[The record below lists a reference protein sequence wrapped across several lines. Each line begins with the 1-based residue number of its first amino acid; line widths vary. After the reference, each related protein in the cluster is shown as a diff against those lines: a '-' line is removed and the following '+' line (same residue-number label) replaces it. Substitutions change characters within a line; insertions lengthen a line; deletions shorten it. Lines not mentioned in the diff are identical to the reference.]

1 MSTLL
6 KPPVNSTDHI
16 RGNSNAPLELV
27 EYGDFEC
34 SDCGRAYPI
43 IKTIQQALGDDLK
56 FVFRNFPLTQIHPH
70 AVNAAVAAE
79 AAALQNKF
87 WEMHDIILQNQK
99 HLESEDLLLYA
110 QKIDLDSNQF
120 KDDIQKGSLRAKVE
134 ADFESGVRSGVNRT
148 PSFFIN
154 GVKYDGGNE
163 MNELI
168 YYLKNKLSEVRS
180 TF

>member
-34 SDCGRAYPI
+34 SDCGHAYPI

-87 WEMHDIILQNQK
+87 LEMHDIILQNQK
-99 HLESEDLLLYA
+99 HLEFEDLLLYA
-110 QKIDLDSNQF
+110 IKIGLDPNQF
-120 KDDIQKGSLRAKVE
+120 KGDMQKNALLAKVE

-154 GVKYDGGNE
+154 GVKYDGGRE
-163 MNELI
+163 VNELI
-168 YYLKNKLSEVRS
+168 YYLKSKLSEVRS
-180 TF
+180 TH

>member
-6 KPPVNSTDHI
+6 KRPVNSTDHI
-16 RGNSNAPLELV
+16 RGNSNAPLELL

-34 SDCGRAYPI
+34 SDCGHAYPI

-56 FVFRNFPLTQIHPH
+56 FVFRNFPLTQIHQH

-99 HLESEDLLLYA
+99 HLEFEDLLLYA
-110 QKIDLDSNQF
+110 QKINLDSNQF
-120 KDDIQKGSLRAKVE
+120 KNDMQNNALRAKVE

-148 PSFFIN
+148 PSFFVN
-154 GVKYDGGNE
+154 GVKYEGSSE
-163 MNELI
+163 VNELI

>member
-6 KPPVNSTDHI
+6 KPPVSSIDHI
-16 RGNSNAPLELV
+16 KGNSNAPLELV

-34 SDCGRAYPI
+34 RDCGHAYPI
-43 IKTIQQALGDDLK
+43 IKVIQQALGDDLK

-79 AAALQNKF
+79 AAAFQNKF

-99 HLESEDLLLYA
+99 HLEFEDLLVYA
-110 QKIDLDSNQF
+110 KKIDLDSDQF
-120 KDDIQKGSLRAKVE
+120 KNDMQNNTLRAKVE

-154 GVKYDGGNE
+154 GVKYEGGSEANK
-163 MNELI
+163 LI
-168 YYLKNKLSEVRS
+168 NYLKNKLSEVRS
-180 TF
+180 IF

>member
-6 KPPVNSTDHI
+6 KPPVNSNDHI

-43 IKTIQQALGDDLK
+43 IKTIQRELGDDLK
-56 FVFRNFPLTQIHPH
+56 FIFRNFPLTEIHPH
-70 AVNAAVAAE
+70 AVNAALAAE

-99 HLESEDLLLYA
+99 SLESEDLLFYA
-110 QKIDLDSNQF
+110 ETIKLDPGQF
-120 KDDIQKGSLRAKVE
+120 ISDIQDSSLLAKVE

-148 PSFFIN
+148 PSFFVN
-154 GVKYDGGNE
+154 GLKYEGGRE
-163 MNELI
+163 ANELI
-168 YYLKNKLSEVRS
+168 YYLKSKLSELRS
-180 TF
+180 AF

>member
-43 IKTIQQALGDDLK
+43 IKKIQQELGDDLK
-56 FVFRNFPLTQIHPH
+56 FIFRNFPLTQIHPH

-99 HLESEDLLLYA
+99 HLDSEDLLFYA
-110 QKIDLDSNQF
+110 ETIKLDTGQF
-120 KDDIQKGSLRAKVE
+120 ISDIQDGALLAEVE

-154 GVKYDGGNE
+154 GVKYDGGNDA
-163 MNELI
+163 NELI
-168 YYLKNKLSEVRS
+168 QYLKNKLSKYRS
-180 TF
+180 AF

>member
-6 KPPVNSTDHI
+6 KPPVSSIDHI
-16 RGNSNAPLELV
+16 KGNSNAPLELV

-34 SDCGRAYPI
+34 SDCGHAYPI
-43 IKTIQQALGDDLK
+43 IKAIQQALGDDLK

-99 HLESEDLLLYA
+99 HLEFEDLLVYA
-110 QKIDLDSNQF
+110 EKIDLDSDQF
-120 KDDIQKGSLRAKVE
+120 KNDMQNNALRAKVE

-154 GVKYDGGNE
+154 GVKYEGGSEANK
-163 MNELI
+163 LI
-168 YYLKNKLSEVRS
+168 NYLKNKLSEVRS
-180 TF
+180 IF

>member
-6 KPPVNSTDHI
+6 KPHVNSTDHI

-34 SDCGRAYPI
+34 SDCGHAYPI
-43 IKTIQQALGDDLK
+43 IKTIQKELGDDLK
-56 FVFRNFPLTQIHPH
+56 FVFRNFPLAQTHPH

-99 HLESEDLLLYA
+99 HLEFEDLLLYA
-110 QKIDLDSNQF
+110 KKIDLDSNQF
-120 KDDIQKGSLRAKVE
+120 KDDMQKKALRAKVE

-154 GVKYDGGNE
+154 GLKYEGGRDASQ
-163 MNELI
+163 LI
-168 YYLKNKLSEVRS
+168 YYLKSKLSELKS

>member
-6 KPPVNSTDHI
+6 KSPVNSTDHI

-34 SDCGRAYPI
+34 SDCGHAYPI
-43 IKTIQQALGDDLK
+43 IKAIQQALGDDLK

-70 AVNAAVAAE
+70 AVNAAVATE

-99 HLESEDLLLYA
+99 HLEFEDLLLYA
-110 QKIDLDSNQF
+110 KKIDLDSNQF
-120 KDDIQKGSLRAKVE
+120 KGDMQKNALLAKVE

-154 GVKYDGGNE
+154 GVKYEGASE
-163 MNELI
+163 ASELI
-168 YYLKNKLSEVRS
+168 HYLKSKLSEVRPI
-180 TF
+180 F

>member
-34 SDCGRAYPI
+34 SDCGHAYPI

-70 AVNAAVAAE
+70 AVNAAVATE

-99 HLESEDLLLYA
+99 HLESGDLLLYA
-110 QKIDLDSNQF
+110 IKIGLDPNQF
-120 KDDIQKGSLRAKVE
+120 KNDMQNNALRAKVDG
-134 ADFESGVRSGVNRT
+134 DFESGVRSGVNRT

-154 GVKYDGGNE
+154 GVKYDGGRE
-163 MNELI
+163 ANELI
-168 YYLKNKLSEVRS
+168 YYLKSKLSEVRS
-180 TF
+180 TY

>member
-16 RGNSNAPLELV
+16 RGNLSAPLELV

-34 SDCGRAYPI
+34 SDCGHAYPI
-43 IKTIQQALGDDLK
+43 IKTIQRELGDDLK
-56 FVFRNFPLTQIHPH
+56 FVFRNFPLAETHPH
-70 AVNAAVAAE
+70 AVNAALAAE

-110 QKIDLDSNQF
+110 KKIDLDSNQF
-120 KDDIQKGSLRAKVE
+120 ISDFQDKSLLTKVE
-134 ADFESGVRSGVNRT
+134 DDFESGVRSGVNRT
-148 PSFFIN
+148 PSFFVN
-154 GVKYDGGNE
+154 GVKYEGDRDTS
-163 MNELI
+163 ELI
-168 YYLKNKLSEVRS
+168 HYLKSKLSEVRS
-180 TF
+180 IF

>member
-1 MSTLL
+1 MSRLL
-6 KPPVNSTDHI
+6 KPPVNNTDHI

-34 SDCGRAYPI
+34 SDCGHAYPI

-99 HLESEDLLLYA
+99 HLELEDLLMYA
-110 QKIDLDSNQF
+110 KKIDLDADQF
-120 KDDIQKGSLRAKVE
+120 KNDLQNITLRAKVE

-154 GVKYDGGNE
+154 GVKYEGASE
-163 MNELI
+163 ANELI
-168 YYLKNKLSEVRS
+168 NYLKNKLSEVRS